1 MGTPLKLIIVEDSED
16 DAMLL
21 VRHLRRS
28 GFDPVYELVSTK
40 EQMNSALDRQ
50 AWDIIIADY
59 FLPHF
64 SGVAALGLLKERGI
78 DIPFIIVSGV
88 IGEETAV
95 EAMKAG
101 AHDYLMK
108 GNLARFIPAIERE
121 LREAETRREVRL
133 AEEALRESQR
143 KLLTLMS
150 NLPGM
155 AYRSHTD
162 REWTMEFVSDGC
174 MDLTGYHPSDLV
186 KNKRISYGQLIH
198 PDDREQ
204 VWKLI
209 QAGVKVKNP
218 YQLLYRI
225 KTAQGAIKWV
235 WGKGRGVFSD
245 DGQLLAMEGFITDI
259 TEQKEGEEQLK
270 ASLKEKEVLLREI
283 HHRVK
288 NNLQIIFSLLNLQ
301 SGYIRDSH
309 ALDMFR
315 ECQNRVRS
323 MALIHEVLYQAKDLA
338 RVNFAEYIKNLSV
351 NLFRSYGVSSKAI
364 DLNISVR
371 DVMLEIDTAIPC
383 GLIINELVSNSLKY
397 AFPGGKVGSITID
410 MHPEDEDQLVLIVSD
425 NGVGLPEGLDFRHTE
440 TLGLQLVN
448 TLTDQLKGHI
458 EVQGIHG
465 TEFKISFPPNGLMKG
480 AGYVGSANIGS
491 GR

>member
-28 GFDPVYELVSTK
+28 GFDPAFELVATP
-40 EQMNSALDRQ
+40 EQMHSALDRET
-50 AWDIIIADY
+50 WDIVIADY
-59 FLPHF
+59 SLPHF
-64 SGVAALGLLKERGI
+64 SGVAALGLLKERKI

-108 GNLARFIPAIERE
+108 GTLARLIPAVERE
-121 LREAETRREVRL
+121 LREAETRREGRL

-155 AYRSHTD
+155 AYRSRND
-162 REWTMEFVSDGC
+162 RESTMEFVSDGC
-174 MDLTGYHPSDLV
+174 MDLTGYQPSDLID
-186 KNKRISYGQLIH
+186 NRRISYAQLIH

-204 VWKLI
+204 VWNLI
-209 QAGVKVKNP
+209 QVAVKLKSP
-218 YQLLYRI
+218 HHLLYRI
-225 KTAQGAIKWV
+225 KTAPGGIKWV
-235 WGKGRGVFSD
+235 WEKGRGVFSR
-245 DGQLLAMEGFITDI
+245 DGQLLALEGFITDI
-259 TEQKEGEEQLK
+259 TERKEAEERLK

-338 RVNFAEYIKNLSV
+338 RVNFAEYIKNLAL
-351 NLFRSYGVSSKAI
+351 NLFRSYGVSSEVI
-364 DLNISVR
+364 SLNISVR
-371 DVMLEIDTAIPC
+371 EVMLEIDTAIPC

-397 AFPGGKVGSITID
+397 AFPGGKTGKITID
-410 MHPEDEDQLVLIVSD
+410 MHLEDGNQLILIVSD
-425 NGVGLPEGLDFRHTE
+425 DGVGLPAGLDFRNTE

-448 TLTDQLKGHI
+448 TLTDQLKGLI
-458 EVQGIHG
+458 EVQGKQG
-465 TEFKISFPPNGLMKG
+465 TEFKIIFPPNGLMKG
-480 AGYVGSANIGS
+480 ADYVGSTNIGS
-491 GR
+491 